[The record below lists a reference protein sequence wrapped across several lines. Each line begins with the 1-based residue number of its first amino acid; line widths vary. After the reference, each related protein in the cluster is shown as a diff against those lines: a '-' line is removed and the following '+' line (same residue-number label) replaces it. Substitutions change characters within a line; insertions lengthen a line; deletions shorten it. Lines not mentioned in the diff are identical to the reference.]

1 MKLCHLHLQ
10 DPFGNL
16 STLICFLDEG
26 NIKYSL
32 YSGIN
37 SSGSS
42 QSLSNLQCNLPLE
55 QTHSNESQE
64 QFVNR
69 IINTIN
75 TKSVRTVIHQV
86 KKVSFPGLVEE
97 LP

>member
-10 DPFGNL
+10 NPFGYL

-26 NIKYSL
+26 NIKYTL
-32 YSGIN
+32 YTGTN
-37 SSGSS
+37 SSGTREA
-42 QSLSNLQCNLPLE
+42 LSNLQCNLPLE
-55 QTHSNESQE
+55 QTHPNETQE

-69 IINTIN
+69 IINIIN
-75 TKSVRTVIHQV
+75 TQSVRRVIHQV
-86 KKVSFPGLVEE
+86 KKVSFPSLVEE